1 MRKAYQ
7 LAADLQ
13 GDVEHEGQT
22 RPRFVGATAT
32 LSDNT
37 LFNIGEALEASKDGV
52 IVVEEPELQR
62 VLDEHPALVQ
72 HRGEVPD
79 KAPLATTYTERTH
92 AQLLALPAAA
102 TIAAAKG
109 MSKDELVQRIQRAD
123 VGEDP
128 NVALEEGQRARVAPQ
143 DAGTTPQTTVGPQSP
158 PPKTDAPKTGTKK
171 ES

>member
-37 LFNIGEALEASKDGV
+37 
-52 IVVEEPELQR
+52 
-62 VLDEHPALVQ
+62 LDEHPALVQ

-143 DAGTTPQTTVGPQSP
+143 DTGTTPQTTVGPQSP